1 VAFRF
6 LNVFNVDDMSWGQE
20 RKMNGVCVQT
30 YYTIRFSGTIDQRIK
45 VDGGIYPWYGLNLGL
60 KQINHRK

>member
-1 VAFRF
+1 
-6 LNVFNVDDMSWGQE
+6 MSWGQE

-30 YYTIRFSGTIDQRIK
+30 YYTIRFSWTIDQRIK